1 MSHELINHNEDL
13 KQLQSEGYDVEIHEA
28 YLIVNHIPYVG
39 DGKQVRFGSIVSEL
53 KLAGNSTVKP
63 DKHVALWVG
72 DYPCDHE
79 GVQLTN
85 LVNESKQIQIRDGLV
100 TSHSFSQKPSPE
112 GYDDYYHKMTTY
124 IQILQS
130 HAQALDPEVT
140 ALAWRSETLTDEES
154 VFCYPDSA
162 SNRAGITSIN
172 EKLKKNRVA
181 IIGLGG
187 TGSYVLDLIAK
198 TPVEEIHLFDSD
210 NLSQHNAFRSPGA
223 PSSDDLRKRV
233 TKVEWFAEIYS
244 RMHKGII
251 PHPQRIDESNIS
263 ELNSMTMVFLCVDND
278 ESRRLIVD
286 YLIENKIT
294 FIDVGIGL
302 YNEKNALGGS
312 VRITTCTPS
321 VSAHNT
327 TRIPYGGSGDNE
339 YATNIQ
345 ISEMNALNAAL
356 AVIKWKKM
364 CKFYHD
370 YECEHNALYQV
381 ATNRIANNEGENET
395 KNN

>member
-1 MSHELINHNEDL
+1 
-13 KQLQSEGYDVEIHEA
+13 
-28 YLIVNHIPYVG
+28 
-39 DGKQVRFGSIVSEL
+39 
-53 KLAGNSTVKP
+53 
-63 DKHVALWVG
+63 
-72 DYPCDHE
+72 
-79 GVQLTN
+79 
-85 LVNESKQIQIRDGLV
+85 
-100 TSHSFSQKPSPE
+100 
-112 GYDDYYHKMTTY
+112 
-124 IQILQS
+124 
-130 HAQALDPEVT
+130 
-140 ALAWRSETLTDEES
+140 
-154 VFCYPDSA
+154 
-162 SNRAGITSIN
+162 
-172 EKLKKNRVA
+172 
-181 IIGLGG
+181 
-187 TGSYVLDLIAK
+187 
-198 TPVEEIHLFDSD
+198 
-210 NLSQHNAFRSPGA
+210 
-223 PSSDDLRKRV
+223 
-233 TKVEWFAEIYS
+233 
-244 RMHKGII
+244 MHKGII

-294 FIDVGIGL
+294 FIDVGIDL

-370 YECEHNALYQV
+370 YECEHNASLSGCHKQDRQTMKAKVKQKTISHKFVNLMPSEIEEGIVYSLYSLQDCDSQV
-381 ATNRIANNEGENET
+381 CLQMW
-395 KNN
+395 